1 MRLNFR
7 TRHRQRTGGAAGFTM
22 VEVLLTLMIMGMILV
37 SMTHILSAARTS
49 RDTIHNIQET
59 QLAGPAI
66 MDRLERD
73 LRGLV
78 TFNRPRRELLRVV
91 DRVIAGMD
99 GDSLDFVTTNDGL
112 IFYPEGDQ
120 FLRADMNEVGY
131 RLRANPA
138 DNDFLEIYR
147 RESFGVDDEPFN
159 GGTFTFLHDRVKGFS
174 ILVYTE
180 DGIDA
185 EDLEE
190 WSVYEDEDDPELQG
204 LPVRLELE
212 LTLELSPRIMR
223 EQLPVAR
230 VDMREVTYR
239 RVIRLPDSIRFEA
252 GSVPMLALPGT
263 VGSNDAAAAGAGTTT
278 ARQGAPGGAG
288 GGAGRG
294 AGGDA
299 GKTIQGE
306 LKDAPGGTKQD

>member
-1 MRLNFR
+1 M
-7 TRHRQRTGGAAGFTM
+7 GGFTM

-37 SMTHILSAARTS
+37 SMTSILTAARTS

-73 LRGLV
+73 LRGIV
-78 TFNRPRRELLRVV
+78 TFNRPREELLRVV

-99 GDSLDFVTTNDGL
+99 GDSIDFVTSNDSL
-112 IFYPEGDQ
+112 LFYPEGDI

-147 RESFGVDDEPFN
+147 RESFGVDDEPFDD
-159 GGTFTFLHDRVKGFS
+159 GLYTFLHDRVKGFS

-185 EDLEE
+185 EHLEE
-190 WSVYEDEDDPELQG
+190 WGVLEDDPEFQG
-204 LPVRLELE
+204 LPTRLEIE

-239 RVIRLPDSIRFEA
+239 RVIRIPDSIRWDV
-252 GSVPMLALPGT
+252 GQIPMLAIPGT
-263 VGSNDAAAAGAGTTT
+263 VASADAGNIGAGTPAT
-278 ARQGAPGGAG
+278 AAGSDWGAG
-288 GGAGRG
+288 GASGR
-294 AGGDA
+294 GGDA

-306 LKDAPGGTKQD
+306 IRDAPDAKSD

>member
-1 MRLNFR
+1 MRLAR
-7 TRHRQRTGGAAGFTM
+7 RQQTAEARGGFTM

-37 SMTHILSAARTS
+37 SMTRILSAARTS

-66 MDRLERD
+66 MDRIERD

-78 TFNRPRRELLRVV
+78 TFSRSRRELLRVV

-99 GDSLDFVTTNDGL
+99 GDSLDFVTSNDGL
-112 IFYPEGDQ
+112 IFFPEGDI

-131 RLRANPA
+131 RLRANPV

-147 RESFGVDDEPFN
+147 RESFGVDDEPLD

-174 ILVYTE
+174 ILVFTE
-180 DGIDA
+180 DGPDA
-185 EDLEE
+185 EDVEDWGLDAEE
-190 WSVYEDEDDPELQG
+190 EDPDLQG
-204 LPVRLELE
+204 LPARLELE

-239 RVIRLPDSIRFEA
+239 RVIRLPDSIRFAA
-252 GSVPMLALPGT
+252 GSVPMLAIPGT
-263 VGSNDAAAAGAGTTT
+263 VGSSDAGAASPGSTTT
-278 ARQGAPGGAG
+278 ATAG
-288 GGAGRG
+288 GVGG

-306 LKDAPGGTKQD
+306 IRNAPGGGKAD